1 MCDTTLE
8 ESDPFLNLELDIEA
22 GINRELSS
30 IKQELLSI
38 LTNVET
44 VTEAMNRAILKEEDR
59 REQFRTLCSL
69 IDHLFGENIEM
80 IEKRKDDLKEIDPS
94 LQAIDCKLSTRME
107 RLRNVAT
114 KPDLESMKTEMEKV
128 LSQQRIEKFQT
139 NPQQEERRPQKG

>member
-8 ESDPFLNLELDIEA
+8 ESDLFLNPEQNTEA
-22 GINRELSS
+22 GINQELSV

-38 LTNVET
+38 LANVEI
-44 VTEAMNRAILKEEDR
+44 VTEAMDRAILKEEDR
-59 REQFRTLCSL
+59 REQFRDLCSS

-107 RLRNVAT
+107 RLREVAI
-114 KPDLESMKTEMEKV
+114 KPDLKSMKIEMEKV
-128 LSQQRIEKFQT
+128 LSQQRIEKFHT
-139 NPQQEERRPQKG
+139 NPQQEDQRPQKG

>member
-8 ESDPFLNLELDIEA
+8 KSDPFLNLEPDIEA
-22 GINRELSS
+22 G

-44 VTEAMNRAILKEEDR
+44 LTEAMNRVILKEEGR
-59 REQFRTLCSL
+59 REQFKILCSS
-69 IDHLFGENIEM
+69 IDYLFGENIGM

-114 KPDLESMKTEMEKV
+114 KPDLESMKTEMRRV
-128 LSQQRIEKFQT
+128 LSQQRIEKLQT
-139 NPQQEERRPQKG
+139 NPQQEEQRPQKG

>member
-8 ESDPFLNLELDIEA
+8 ESDPFLNLEPEMEA
-22 GINRELSS
+22 G

-44 VTEAMNRAILKEEDR
+44 LTEAMNRVILKEEGR
-59 REQFRTLCSL
+59 REQFKILCSS
-69 IDHLFGENIEM
+69 IDYMFSENIGM

-128 LSQQRIEKFQT
+128 LSQQRIEKFQI
-139 NPQQEERRPQKG
+139 NPQQEEQRPQKG

>member
-8 ESDPFLNLELDIEA
+8 ESDPFLNLEQDMEI
-22 GINRELSS
+22 GTNQELSS

-44 VTEAMNRAILKEEDR
+44 LTEAMNRVILKEEGR
-59 REQFRTLCSL
+59 REQFKILCSS
-69 IDHLFGENIEM
+69 IDYLFGENIGM

-114 KPDLESMKTEMEKV
+114 KSDLESMKTEMEKV
-128 LSQQRIEKFQT
+128 LSQQRIETFQT
-139 NPQQEERRPQKG
+139 NPQQEEQRPQKG

>member
-1 MCDTTLE
+1 MSETTLE
-8 ESDPFLNLELDIEA
+8 ESDPFLKQGLEE
-22 GINRELSS
+22 

-38 LTNVET
+38 LANTES

-69 IDHLFGENIEM
+69 IDHSFGENIEM

-94 LQAIDCKLSTRME
+94 LQAIDCKLSTRMG
-107 RLRNVAT
+107 RLRDVAI
-114 KPDLESMKTEMEKV
+114 KPDLKSMKIEMEKV

-139 NPQQEERRPQKG
+139 TPQQEERRPQKG

>member
-22 GINRELSS
+22 GINQELSS

-114 KPDLESMKTEMEKV
+114 KPDLESMKREMEKV

>member
-8 ESDPFLNLELDIEA
+8 KRDPFLNLEPDMEA
-22 GINRELSS
+22 G

-44 VTEAMNRAILKEEDR
+44 LTEAMNRVILKEEGR
-59 REQFRTLCSL
+59 RKQFKILCSS

-80 IEKRKDDLKEIDPS
+80 IEKRKNDLKEIDPS

-107 RLRNVAT
+107 RLREVAT
-114 KPDLESMKTEMEKV
+114 KPDLESMKTEMRKV
-128 LSQQRIEKFQT
+128 LSQQRIEKFQM
-139 NPQQEERRPQKG
+139 NPQQKEQRPQKG

>member
-22 GINRELSS
+22 GINQELSS

-114 KPDLESMKTEMEKV
+114 KPDLESMKTEMRRV
-128 LSQQRIEKFQT
+128 LSQQRIEKLQT
-139 NPQQEERRPQKG
+139 NPQQEERRSQKG

>member
-8 ESDPFLNLELDIEA
+8 EGDPFLNLELDIEA
-22 GINRELSS
+22 GINQELSS

-114 KPDLESMKTEMEKV
+114 KPDLESMKTEMRRV
-128 LSQQRIEKFQT
+128 LSQQRIERLQT
-139 NPQQEERRPQKG
+139 NPRQEEQRPQKG

>member
-22 GINRELSS
+22 GINQELSS

-38 LTNVET
+38 LIKVET
-44 VTEAMNRAILKEEDR
+44 LTEAMNRVILKEEGR
-59 REQFRTLCSL
+59 REQFKILCSS
-69 IDHLFGENIEM
+69 IDYLFGENIEM

-94 LQAIDCKLSTRME
+94 LHAIDCKLSTRME

>member
-22 GINRELSS
+22 GINQELSS

-38 LTNVET
+38 LTKVET
-44 VTEAMNRAILKEEDR
+44 LTEAMNRVILKEESR
-59 REQFRTLCSL
+59 REQFKILCSS
-69 IDHLFGENIEM
+69 IDYLFGENIGM
-80 IEKRKDDLKEIDPS
+80 IEKREDDLREIDPS

-107 RLRNVAT
+107 RLRNVAI
-114 KPDLESMKTEMEKV
+114 KPDLKSMKIEMEKV

-139 NPQQEERRPQKG
+139 NPQQEEQRHQKG

>member
-1 MCDTTLE
+1 MNETTLE
-8 ESDPFLNLELDIEA
+8 ESDPFLKQELEE
-22 GINRELSS
+22 

-38 LTNVET
+38 LANVES
-44 VTEAMNRAILKEEDR
+44 VTETMDRAISKDEGR

-69 IDHLFGENIEM
+69 IDHSFGENIEM

-107 RLRNVAT
+107 RLRNVAI
-114 KPDLESMKTEMEKV
+114 KPDLKSMKIEMEKV

-139 NPQQEERRPQKG
+139 NLQQEEQRPQKG

>member
-1 MCDTTLE
+1 MCDTILE

-22 GINRELSS
+22 GINQELSS

-38 LTNVET
+38 LTKVET
-44 VTEAMNRAILKEEDR
+44 LTEAMNRVILKEESR
-59 REQFRTLCSL
+59 RKQFKILCSS
-69 IDHLFGENIEM
+69 IDYLFGENIGM

-139 NPQQEERRPQKG
+139 NPQQEEQRPQKG

>member
-1 MCDTTLE
+1 MCDNTLE
-8 ESDPFLNLELDIEA
+8 ESDPFFGSELDMEA
-22 GINRELSS
+22 G

-44 VTEAMNRAILKEEDR
+44 LTEAMDRAILKEEDR
-59 REQFRTLCSL
+59 REQFRNLCSS

-139 NPQQEERRPQKG
+139 NPQQEDQRPQKG

>member
-8 ESDPFLNLELDIEA
+8 ESDPFLNLEPEMEA
-22 GINRELSS
+22 G

-44 VTEAMNRAILKEEDR
+44 LTEAMNRVILKEEGR
-59 REQFRTLCSL
+59 REQFKILCSS
-69 IDHLFGENIEM
+69 IDYLFGENIEM
-80 IEKRKDDLKEIDPS
+80 IEKRKGDLKEIDPS

-114 KPDLESMKTEMEKV
+114 KPDLESMKTEMRRI
-128 LSQQRIEKFQT
+128 LSQQRIEKLHT
-139 NPQQEERRPQKG
+139 NPQQEEQRPQKG